1 MESRHDHAMPAD
13 MLNMRNLT
21 GIVDVDG
28 FKYAWEL
35 QREPQWSDADGWR
48 GMTISLLQ
56 IDTQRGAL
64 LEFPPPKRLL
74 KGLQRGRLQ
83 INEAIVSR
91 GVRAAL
97 LAGWQPASRG
107 KPMVFTVDADG
118 N

>member
-1 MESRHDHAMPAD
+1 
-13 MLNMRNLT
+13 MLHVNTLAGT
-21 GIVDVDG
+21 VDVDG
-28 FKYAWEL
+28 LKYDWEL
-35 QREPQWSDADGWR
+35 RREPQWSDAEGWK
-48 GMTISLLQ
+48 GMTVFLLQ
-56 IDTQRGAL
+56 QDTQRGAL

-83 INEAIVSR
+83 INDAIVTR

-97 LAGWQPASRG
+97 LAGWEPASRG

>member
-1 MESRHDHAMPAD
+1 MESGHKHATAIAMT
-13 MLNMRNLT
+13 NMHNLT

-28 FKYAWEL
+28 LKYEWEL

-48 GMTISLLQ
+48 GMIVSLLQ
-56 IDTQRGAL
+56 KDMQRGAL
-64 LEFPPPKRLL
+64 LEFPPPKRLM

-83 INEAIVSR
+83 INDAMVCR

-97 LAGWQPASRG
+97 LAGWEPASRG
-107 KPMVFTVDADG
+107 RPMVFIVDADG

>member
-1 MESRHDHAMPAD
+1 

-28 FKYAWEL
+28 LKYAWEL
-35 QREPQWSDADGWR
+35 QREPHWSDVDGWR
-48 GMTISLLQ
+48 GMTISLSQ
-56 IDTQRGAL
+56 VDAQRGAS

-83 INEAIVSR
+83 ISEALVSR

-97 LAGWQPASRG
+97 LAGWEPASRG